1 MAFLCYALLVC
12 AWIADLFTPQ
22 LLIAAILY
30 NGPIALSSLA
40 LNRRLTWGLVV
51 AAQIANVVAGYV
63 NGMQSGGQWN
73 GIAVG
78 DRVLAALSFVLV
90 GSLSIATQQNA
101 REAGESS
108 LRARQVERERALRE
122 SIDSVRASL
131 NVELVLRALVREATQ
146 LFSAAR
152 GTIVLRSRFDTPRV
166 LSFSRGA
173 AEVSDERASLATEI
187 ATLVERA
194 RADGIVTVRAD
205 DPLGRLTLAALD
217 AREAAAVALRVE
229 EPENPVLVLTA
240 GSSPFDADALE
251 TLRRFAE
258 QAAVALAQAQLFGR
272 LGAQHDEILR
282 QRDEIARRG
291 TIIRDIVYALAH
303 DLRTPLA
310 AADVTMKQALA
321 GAYGELPERYRDVL
335 ATALA
340 SNDEERRLLETLLL
354 VARYESGE
362 ESNVREVVDCNALAQ
377 RVAAEIAPVAQARG
391 VTLDAQTASE
401 PLHTLGDSS
410 ELRRAVANLAA
421 NAIAATP
428 AGGHV
433 TIESSS
439 LNGHALLRVRDDGYG
454 VPENRRASLFER
466 FAARGPGG
474 GSGLGLY
481 IVRRIAE
488 KHGGSVSYAPR
499 SPKGSDF
506 TLTLARQE
514 TPAS

>member
-12 AWIADLFTPQ
+12 AWVVDLFTPQ
-22 LLIAAILY
+22 LFIAAILY

-40 LNRRLTWGLVV
+40 LNRRLTSGLVV
-51 AAQIANVVAGYV
+51 AAQIANVLAGYA
-63 NGMQSGGQWN
+63 NGLQNHGHWDA
-73 GIAVG
+73 IAIG
-78 DRVLAALSFVLV
+78 DRILAALSFILV
-90 GSLSIATQQNA
+90 GSLSVKTQEYA

-122 SIDSVRASL
+122 GIDRVRATL
-131 NVELVLRALVREATQ
+131 NVELVLRGLVRE
-146 LFSAAR
+146 SARLLGAA
-152 GTIVLRSRFDTPRV
+152 GGMLVLRSGFETPRV
-166 LSFSRGA
+166 LSCGDA
-173 AEVSDERASLATEI
+173 ASDVTDERRPLPTEI

-194 RADGIVTVRAD
+194 RGGGVVAIRAD

-217 AREAAAVALRVE
+217 AREAAAVALHVE
-229 EPENPVLVLTA
+229 EPENPVLVLAA
-240 GSSPFDADALE
+240 GSAPFDAEALD
-251 TLRRFAE
+251 TLRHFAE
-258 QAAVALAQAQLFGR
+258 QAAVALAQAQLFAR
-272 LGAQHDEILR
+272 LGSQNDEIVR

-340 SNDEERRLLETLLL
+340 SNDDERRLLETLLL

-362 ESNVREVVDCNALAQ
+362 ASSVREPVDFNAIAR
-377 RVAAEIAPVAQARG
+377 RVALEIEPVAHAKG
-391 VTLDAQTASE
+391 VAIGSETA
-401 PLHTLGDSS
+401 PGPVHALGDES
-410 ELRRAVANLAA
+410 ELRRAVTNLVA
-421 NAIAATP
+421 NAISATP

-433 TIESSS
+433 IIESAAG
-439 LNGHALLRVRDDGYG
+439 NGRAVLSVRDDGYG
-454 VPENRRASLFER
+454 VPESRRASLFER

-474 GSGLGLY
+474 GTGLGLY

-488 KHGGSVSYAPR
+488 KHGGSIAYAPR
-499 SPKGSDF
+499 EPHGSDF
-506 TLTLARQE
+506 TLTLERREGAR
-514 TPAS
+514 P